1 MNTSDI
7 LLSVI
12 ICIIFILLNLGPI
25 LSVGL
30 QNVQQN
36 WVKYRCNPIV
46 IPFAGLFGENPSETF
61 NFCVQNMVKELMK
74 FLLIPTEHAM
84 SVIQNTGGGLVSGI
98 NNVRKTISST
108 RSNITD
114 IVQSI
119 FGVLLNILVEFQ
131 KIFISMKDLIGKF
144 VGIMTSLLFLVNGS
158 MMSMQSAWAGPP
170 GKLTKALCFSP
181 KTELLLVN
189 NVVKEMQELELGDT
203 LEDGSIVEGII
214 KLQNTTNEMFYSFD
228 GEELLVTGS
237 HMILG
242 PTNTFIPVH
251 KHPLAKLQ
259 NSSSPI
265 LYCLI
270 TSTHLIKIGNYT
282 FWDWDDD
289 DLH

>member
-1 MNTSDI
+1 MGHLALASAASSANFSAETPGTSASQTRSI
-7 LLSVI
+7 WVMV
-12 ICIIFILLNLGPI
+12 GP
-25 LSVGL
+25 SP
-30 QNVQQN
+30 
-36 WVKYRCNPIV
+36 RCTV
-46 IPFAGLFGENPSETF
+46 AVVDTR
-61 NFCVQNMVKELMK
+61 
-74 FLLIPTEHAM
+74 
-84 SVIQNTGGGLVSGI
+84 TGGVPLPVS
-98 NNVRKTISST
+98 RAAK
-108 RSNITD
+108 NIEK
-114 IVQSI
+114 QP
-119 FGVLLNILVEFQ
+119 
-131 KIFISMKDLIGKF
+131 
-144 VGIMTSLLFLVNGS
+144 
-158 MMSMQSAWAGPP
+158 AWAAP